1 MKKESQHDQCQHHEH
16 CQHQQQNNKMMNA
29 QIKQNNT
36 LQNLARMIKL
46 EDRKHKVETML
57 MRDLRELFESNGAR
71 NLFSLHNVNPLL
83 NERTLFLSK
92 AIRL

>member
-1 MKKESQHDQCQHHEH
+1 
-16 CQHQQQNNKMMNA
+16 MNA